1 MLFWPNLRSKH
12 HENLPAIQS
21 MQRRRNNHA
30 RWALWI
36 CQRELSVEGT
46 VDHTDLC
53 TNMDS
58 IQWGHLC
65 IQWNPSIPTPWNEDT
80 SVYSGT
86 PLFQWGHLCI
96 QWNSSI
102 PTPWNED
109 TSVCSG
115 TLLRINVW
123 QAETWQESQLVRG
136 EGKTDFD
143 LNKILMCSDWTC
155 ACQNGIKC
163 FVLVFAGS
171 LLVLLLV
178 VELASTNPS
187 IKKME
192 IPLY

>member
-1 MLFWPNLRSKH
+1 MSTLDLSERTISGRYSRSHRPVYKYG
-12 HENLPAIQS
+12 LYP
-21 MQRRRNNHA
+21 MRTP
-30 RWALWI
+30 LYT
-36 CQRELSVEGT
+36 VE
-46 VDHTDLC
+46 
-53 TNMDS
+53 
-58 IQWGHLC
+58 
-65 IQWNPSIPTPWNEDT
+65 PSIPTPWNEDT